1 MQTFLPYSDFVKSAK
16 VLDWKRLGKQR
27 VEGLTILNILSP
39 DYDKKGWKNHPI
51 VKMWTGYDDAL
62 KLYTNAMIEEWI
74 KRGYNNTMKIY
85 HVPESVEFP
94 EWIGDNRLHRSHR
107 MNLLRKDYKHYS
119 RFFKSD
125 VSGDYENYP
134 YYWATS

>member
-1 MQTFLPYSDFVKSAK
+1 MQTFLPFSDFVKSAK

-27 VEGLTILNILSP
+27 VEGLR
-39 DYDKKGWKNHPI
+39 NHPI

-107 MNLLRKDYKHYS
+107 MNLLRKDYEHYS

-134 YYWATS
+134 YYWATG